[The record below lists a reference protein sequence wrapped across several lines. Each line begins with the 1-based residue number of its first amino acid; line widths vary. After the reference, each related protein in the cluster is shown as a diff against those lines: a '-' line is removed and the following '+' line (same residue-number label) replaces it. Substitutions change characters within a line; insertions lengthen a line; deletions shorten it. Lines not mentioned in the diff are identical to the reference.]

1 MNRDEF
7 HLTKTNNYKQMNIT
21 LFITDN
27 CLSCQRVENQ
37 LKELL
42 GDRKEINFLVE
53 DIKKVNSNGII
64 IAPALFIDDE
74 LYSYGDLDEE
84 KFLERLKLTRAAN

>member
-1 MNRDEF
+1 
-7 HLTKTNNYKQMNIT
+7 MNIT

-37 LKELL
+37 IKKLL
-42 GDRKEINFLVE
+42 RDRKEINLLIE

-64 IAPALFIDDE
+64 IAPAVFVDDK

-84 KFLERLKLTRAAN
+84 KFLARLELTRAAN

>member
-1 MNRDEF
+1 
-7 HLTKTNNYKQMNIT
+7 MNIT

-37 LKELL
+37 IRKLL
-42 GDRKEINFLVE
+42 SNRKEINLLIE

-64 IAPALFIDDE
+64 IAPAVFVDDK

-84 KFLERLKLTRAAN
+84 KFLERLELTRTAN

>member
-1 MNRDEF
+1 
-7 HLTKTNNYKQMNIT
+7 MNIT

-37 LKELL
+37 IKELL
-42 GDRKEINFLVE
+42 RNRKEINLLIE

-64 IAPALFIDDE
+64 IAPAVFVDDK

-84 KFLERLKLTRAAN
+84 KFLERLELTRTAN

>member
-1 MNRDEF
+1 
-7 HLTKTNNYKQMNIT
+7 MNIT

-37 LKELL
+37 IKELL
-42 GDRKEINFLVE
+42 KNRKEINLLVE
-53 DIKKVNSNGII
+53 DIKKVNSNGVI
-64 IAPALFIDDE
+64 IAPAVFVDDK

-84 KFLERLKLTRAAN
+84 KFLERLGLTRTAN